1 MPLRLLGVVMASH
14 RDAGQG
20 TGNHTC
26 ASGHASTR
34 LAVMSWVYLLIA
46 GLLEIV
52 WAVGLKF
59 TAGFSR
65 LGPSVLTVGAMIA
78 SFVFL
83 GQALK
88 TIPVGTGYAV
98 WTGIGAVGVWWGLL
112 AGLFTAAVLLTS
124 RLWLLTR

>member
-1 MPLRLLGVVMASH
+1 MPW
-14 RDAGQG
+14 D
-20 TGNHTC
+20 
-26 ASGHASTR
+26 
-34 LAVMSWVYLLIA
+34 YLLIA
-46 GLLEIV
+46 GLFEIV

-98 WTGIGAVGVWWGLL
+98 WTGIGAVGVAIIGMVWLGESREILRILCIGLIV
-112 AGLFTAAVLLTS
+112 AGVIGLRVFAPATP
-124 RLWLLTR
+124 

>member
-1 MPLRLLGVVMASH
+1 
-14 RDAGQG
+14 
-20 TGNHTC
+20 
-26 ASGHASTR
+26 
-34 LAVMSWVYLLIA
+34 MSWVYLLIA

-52 WAVGLKF
+52 WAIGLKF

-98 WTGIGAVGVWWGLL
+98 WTGIGAAGVAVIGMVWLGESREILRILCIGLIV
-112 AGLFTAAVLLTS
+112 AGVIGLRVFAPAAP
-124 RLWLLTR
+124 

>member
-1 MPLRLLGVVMASH
+1 
-14 RDAGQG
+14 
-20 TGNHTC
+20 
-26 ASGHASTR
+26 
-34 LAVMSWVYLLIA
+34 MSWVYLILA

-52 WAVGLKF
+52 WAVGLKC

-98 WTGIGAVGVWWGLL
+98 WTGIGAVGVAIIGMVWLGESREILRILCIGLIV
-112 AGLFTAAVLLTS
+112 AGVIGLRVFAPATP
-124 RLWLLTR
+124 